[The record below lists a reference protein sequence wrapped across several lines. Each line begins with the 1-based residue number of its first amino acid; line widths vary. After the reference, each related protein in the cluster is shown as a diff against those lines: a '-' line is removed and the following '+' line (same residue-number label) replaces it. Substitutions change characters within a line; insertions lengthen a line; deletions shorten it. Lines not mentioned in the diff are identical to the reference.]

1 MIPQKLPIARI
12 GKTVGLRGDL
22 RLNLLSDFPEQFK
35 RDATFMSD
43 RGDLTV
49 SSYNAERGTIRFK
62 GIDNI
67 DDAKRLTNAYLYTTK
82 EATEEAC
89 KLNEGEYFW
98 YQIIGLEVD
107 DVNGND
113 KTLLGKV
120 EEIERLAGT
129 DYLIV
134 KTDPALVE
142 DGFAKS
148 FLVPYVERYID
159 YVDLKEGKVLTTGAK
174 AILEAS

>member
-1 MIPQKLPIARI
+1 MIPEKLPIARI

-35 RDATFMSD
+35 KGATFMSD

-49 SSYNAERGTIRFK
+49 SSFNAERGTIRFE

-107 DVNGND
+107 DNGN
-113 KTLLGKV
+113 LLGKV

-129 DYLIV
+129 DYLLV

-159 YVDLKEGKVLTTGAK
+159 RVDLQEGKVFTTGAK
-174 AILEAS
+174 VILEAS

>member
-1 MIPQKLPIARI
+1 MIPQKLSIARI

-22 RLNLLSDFPEQFK
+22 RLNLLSDFPEQFRK
-35 RDATFMSD
+35 GATFMSD
-43 RGDLTV
+43 RGDITV
-49 SSYNAERGTIRFK
+49 SSYNAKRGTIRFK

-82 EATEEAC
+82 EASEEVC

-113 KTLLGKV
+113 KTILGKV

-134 KTDPALVE
+134 KTDLALVE

-148 FLVPYVERYID
+148 FLVPYVQQYID
-159 YVDLKEGKVLTTGAK
+159 RVDLQEGKVFTTGAK
-174 AILEAS
+174 AILESS

>member
-1 MIPQKLPIARI
+1 VIPEKLPIARI
-12 GKTVGLRGDL
+12 GKTVGLHGDL
-22 RLNLLSDFPEQFK
+22 RLNILSDFPEQFK
-35 RDATFMSD
+35 KGATFMSD

-49 SSYNAERGTIRFK
+49 SSFNIERSTIRFE

-98 YQIIGLEVD
+98 YQIIGLEVYED
-107 DVNGND
+107 GNS
-113 KTLLGKV
+113 LGKV
-120 EEIERLAGT
+120 EQIERLAGT

-134 KTDPALVE
+134 NTAPVLVE
-142 DGFAKS
+142 DGIAKS
-148 FLVPYVERYID
+148 FLIPYVERYID
-159 YVDLKEGKVLTTGAK
+159 RVDLKEEKVFTTGAK
-174 AILEAS
+174 AILEVS